1 MSVAPEALLQL
12 EQVGAEE
19 WLADEMLAPDISHL
33 ITEDDTP
40 VDNIYSSKKQRMFI
54 GPLYVASPFDQPFL
68 AEANVAIYYTTHNPP
83 IVPDVFLS
91 LGVTVPDD
99 WYAKNHRS
107 YMIWEFGKAPD
118 VVIEIVSNREGR
130 EDSTKMR
137 IYEQIGVRYY
147 VIYDPTQ
154 QLSNHI
160 LRIYE
165 LRGLTYMELDRFWL
179 EGVGL
184 GLVFWQGV
192 FEHKED
198 RWLRW
203 CDENDVLLPT
213 GEEERARA
221 QAEHTRAE
229 TEHARAD
236 AERARADAERARAE
250 RLVEQMR
257 KLGMEPEV

>member
-1 MSVAPEALLQL
+1 
-12 EQVGAEE
+12 
-19 WLADEMLAPDISHL
+19 
-33 ITEDDTP
+33 
-40 VDNIYSSKKQRMFI
+40 
-54 GPLYVASPFDQPFL
+54 
-68 AEANVAIYYTTHNPP
+68 
-83 IVPDVFLS
+83 
-91 LGVTVPDD
+91 
-99 WYAKNHRS
+99 
-107 YMIWEFGKAPD
+107 
-118 VVIEIVSNREGR
+118 
-130 EDSTKMR
+130 MR
-137 IYEQIGVRYY
+137 IYEWIGVRYY

-165 LRGLTYMELDRFWL
+165 LRGLTYVELDRFWL

-192 FEHKED
+192 FEQKED

-221 QAEHTRAE
+221 EAERARSQAERARAE
-229 TEHARAD
+229 

-250 RLVEQMR
+250 RLVEQLR
-257 KLGMEPEV
+257 RLGLEPEA